1 MKVQIATRADIPGWL
16 ALASQVEFLFGPMV
30 DQPDFHRAL
39 RKNIDRKSAYC
50 IREQDRPDGAP
61 LMGGLFLSF
70 REHHIN
76 WLAVDQQWRRRGV
89 GTVLLEHV
97 FDLIESPAELFVTT
111 FGADN
116 LEGQPARQF
125 YKKMGF
131 EPFAEAPPGPEG
143 RSREPFV
150 SPKNPFRYNGN
161 EKNNDRNNNSQ
172 PCKRTDFTFRH
183 LLGTA

>member
-1 MKVQIATRADIPGWL
+1 VLDEDIAMKVEIATRADIPGWL

-50 IREQDRPDGAP
+50 VREQDRSAGAP

-70 REHHIN
+70 RPPEYDIR
-76 WLAVDQQWRRRGV
+76 WLSVAEQWRRRGI

-97 FDLIESPAELFVTT
+97 FGLIKPPAALFVTT
-111 FGADN
+111 FGEDN
-116 LEGQPARQF
+116 PEGQPARQF

-143 RSREPFV
+143 GSREILRKSFPI
-150 SPKNPFRYNGN
+150 
-161 EKNNDRNNNSQ
+161 Q
-172 PCKRTDFTFRH
+172 QT
-183 LLGTA
+183 

>member
-39 RKNIDRKSAYC
+39 RKNIDRESAYC
-50 IREQDRPDGAP
+50 VREQDRSAGAP

-70 REHHIN
+70 REYHIN
-76 WLAVDQQWRRRGV
+76 WLSVDQQWRRRGI

-116 LEGQPARQF
+116 LEGQPARRF

-143 RSREPFV
+143 GSREV
-150 SPKNPFRYNGN
+150 FR
-161 EKNNDRNNNSQ
+161 KSFPIQR
-172 PCKRTDFTFRH
+172 K
-183 LLGTA
+183 